1 MARAAARR
9 STQVD
14 GEGKRKTPRWFAV
27 YTRCHHENRVVSYL
41 QHNRFS
47 TLLPKRQVYSRR
59 RDRRTI
65 IELPVFPGYA
75 FVESEPRPQA
85 FTEILKA
92 PGVVYIVGRPR
103 PVPIAEH
110 EIETL
115 RIMLNAE
122 CDMSPC
128 AYFST
133 GERVRVAS
141 GPLIGAV
148 GYVAEI
154 VSAKRMLVV
163 SVDILGQ
170 SVATRLYDYE
180 VEKI

>member
-1 MARAAARR
+1 MAQAA
-9 STQVD
+9 
-14 GEGKRKTPRWFAV
+14 EGLRGRTLQWFAV
-27 YTRCHHENRVVSYL
+27 YTRCHHEDKVVRYL
-41 QHNRFS
+41 KFHDFT

-59 RDRRTI
+59 RNRRTI
-65 IELPVFPGYA
+65 IEKPVFPGYA
-75 FVESEPRPQA
+75 FVEVEPRAPS
-85 FTEILKA
+85 FTEIMKT

-103 PVPIAEH
+103 PVPIRDR

-115 RIMLNAE
+115 RIMMNAE

-128 AYFST
+128 AYFSA
-133 GERVRVAS
+133 GQRVRVNS
-141 GPLIGAV
+141 GPLTGAV
-148 GYVAEI
+148 GYIAEI
-154 VSAKRMLVV
+154 VPVKRMLVV